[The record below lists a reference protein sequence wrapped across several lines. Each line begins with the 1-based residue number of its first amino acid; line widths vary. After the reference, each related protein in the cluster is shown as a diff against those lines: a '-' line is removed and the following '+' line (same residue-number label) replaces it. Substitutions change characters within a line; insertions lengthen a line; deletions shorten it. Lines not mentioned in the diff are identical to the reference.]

1 MMKETDLHFF
11 IDSTLNYF
19 EEVTDEKAQTGIP
32 YLKAHERVVLDYTGI
47 IGISGKRKGSIYITA
62 STDMLTTLGK
72 VILGVDEV
80 DAEDLKDLIG
90 EIANIIS
97 GNVRQAYG
105 SDFMIS
111 VPVVVEGMAK
121 DIKMPDEV
129 QAFVIPITW
138 KSFKAFLVVCLE

>member
-1 MMKETDLHFF
+1 MKETDLHFF

-19 EEVTDEKAQTGIP
+19 EEATGEKAQTGIP
-32 YLKAHERVVLDYTGI
+32 YLKAHERVVLDFTGI
-47 IGISGKRKGSIYITA
+47 IGISGKRKGSVYIT
-62 STDMLTTLGK
+62 TRTEMLTELAK
-72 VILGVDEV
+72 VILGVTEV
-80 DAEDLKDLIG
+80 DTEDLKDLIG

-111 VPVVVEGMAK
+111 VPVVVEGIAR

-129 QAFVIPITW
+129 QAFVIPIKW
-138 KSFKAFLVVCLE
+138 NNYEAFLVVCLE